1 MKVVYNRY
9 MKQGFS
15 FISLLVVL
23 IIIGTLCMV
32 FLPQFQKEVKKQHT
46 TQLNIIKQ
54 AQQVQEQLNA
64 QAQAQQ
70 RMLDNLTGAAD
81 RPRRR

>member
-15 FISLLVVL
+15 FISLLIVL
-23 IIIGTLCMV
+23 VIIGALCAV
-32 FLPQFQKEVKKQHT
+32 FLPQFKQEVKKQHT
-46 TQLNIIKQ
+46 TQLGVIKQ

-70 RMLDNLTGAAD
+70 RMLDNLTGTAD
-81 RPRRR
+81 RPRKR